1 MCTAR
6 CAGTRA
12 AGIRGGLSLP
22 GPAASAAE
30 RAAGRVALGP
40 GGEGAAPGSA
50 LRDRVP
56 ESLMGRAAA
65 GPEPPAEE
73 MALPD
78 GD

>member
-1 MCTAR
+1 MHR
-6 CAGTRA
+6 PL
-12 AGIRGGLSLP
+12 RGDSGCGDKGGWSLP
-22 GPAASAAE
+22 GPAVSAAE
-30 RAAGRVALGP
+30 RAAGRVALRP

-50 LRDRVP
+50 LRDLVP